1 MDAIKNQTG
10 LPPTQ
15 NNPRVVQQRMLPTA
29 VPTRILGRI
38 IQTEPESLALG
49 GAITGATT
57 MADASNSL
65 FTFTLTDA
73 FSRMLLSTPDISI
86 FIGSVTSANKWPNAT
101 YHMGNLPISF
111 FPGDWGDTNNTNVV
125 SKLILRNLTGAPV
138 DIIVKYRT
146 RVIINPIGSQNGTN
160 V

>member
-1 MDAIKNQTG
+1 MEAIKNQTG
-10 LPPTQ
+10 LPPIQ
-15 NNPRVVQQRMLPTA
+15 NNPRVIQQRMLPTA

-49 GAITGATT
+49 AGVTGTTT
-57 MADASNSL
+57 MADATNSV
-65 FTFTLTDA
+65 FTFTLADA
-73 FSRMLLSTPDISI
+73 FSRMLMGTPDVSI
-86 FIGSVTSANKWPNAT
+86 YIGSVTSANKWPNAT

-111 FPGDWGDTNNTNVV
+111 FAGDWGDTNNTNVV